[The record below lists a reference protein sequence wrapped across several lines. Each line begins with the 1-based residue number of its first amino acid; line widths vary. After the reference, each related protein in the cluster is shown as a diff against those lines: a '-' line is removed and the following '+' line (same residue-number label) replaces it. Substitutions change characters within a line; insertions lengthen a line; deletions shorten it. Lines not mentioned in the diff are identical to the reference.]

1 MLYLAW
7 FGALVMQLILFMGV
21 VWWQV
26 RFWAWLELRSWW
38 WGRWIV
44 FDAWAG
50 WLVSWIGR
58 GLGGAEVGRTS
69 SFSWSWS
76 SSFVSGYSRVGT
88 WQSWVDSF
96 SYSLLFF
103 WAAWLNSQLLGL
115 GSVPGVVHWTPFESR
130 PQFPAVL
137 PSAGGSWAPVLLLRL
152 LLLLDLLVDL
162 WFNAKI
168 SAWFIKRVPSKPD
181 HLSFSVHGLLDYCLI
196 TLGLISWYFGVTCD
210 NF

>member
-7 FGALVMQLILFMGV
+7 FGALVMQLMLFMGV

-38 WGRWIV
+38 WDRWIV

-50 WLVSWIGR
+50 WLISWIGR

-69 SFSWSWS
+69 LFSWPWS

-88 WQSWVDSF
+88 WQSWVDSL

-103 WAAWLNSQLLGL
+103 EQLGWTPSSWGWDQSLRLSTGHLSKVDLNSLLFHLLQVGPDPRFCSSGCCCCWTSWMTCGL
-115 GSVPGVVHWTPFESR
+115 T
-130 PQFPAVL
+130 
-137 PSAGGSWAPVLLLRL
+137 LR
-152 LLLLDLLVDL
+152 
-162 WFNAKI
+162 
-168 SAWFIKRVPSKPD
+168 
-181 HLSFSVHGLLDYCLI
+181 SVHGL
-196 TLGLISWYFGVTCD
+196 
-210 NF
+210 

>member
-7 FGALVMQLILFMGV
+7 FGALVTQLILFMGV

-58 GLGGAEVGRTS
+58 GLGGAEVEGTP

-76 SSFVSGYSRVGT
+76 SSFASGYSWVGT
-88 WQSWVDSF
+88 WQSWVDSL

-103 WAAWLNSQLLGL
+103 EQLGWTSSSWGWDQSLRSSTGHLSKVDLNSLLFHLLQVGPDPRFCSSGCCCCWTSWMTCGL
-115 GSVPGVVHWTPFESR
+115 T
-130 PQFPAVL
+130 
-137 PSAGGSWAPVLLLRL
+137 LR
-152 LLLLDLLVDL
+152 
-162 WFNAKI
+162 
-168 SAWFIKRVPSKPD
+168 
-181 HLSFSVHGLLDYCLI
+181 SVHGL
-196 TLGLISWYFGVTCD
+196 
-210 NF
+210 